1 VSVKANTQPLESN
14 TVERRLLQNHVQ
26 KSHSRLGT
34 TSPARPSGNATTQ
47 ALDIARTN
55 DHGPEEAEIPTGE
68 DNSRG
73 SAVLRQDDSG
83 HSWVGFWMRGMGGG
97 WLEGEWSM
105 ELAKRKQ
112 AHGDET
118 KTTTPASFTILHDC

>member
-1 VSVKANTQPLESN
+1 M
-14 TVERRLLQNHVQ
+14 VERRLLQSHVQ
-26 KSHSRLGT
+26 EVTKQ
-34 TSPARPSGNATTQ
+34 ARYHKFCPSGNATIQ

-55 DHGPEEAEIPTGE
+55 DHEPEEAEIPTGK

-73 SAVLRQDDSG
+73 SAVLWQDNFG
-83 HSWVGFWMRGMGGG
+83 HSWVGFWMRGISGG
-97 WLEGEWSM
+97 WLEGEWPM